1 MANCS
6 VCGSRFAE
14 KKCYFCQRH
23 ICTSCITP
31 SDVAGSATTIK
42 CIDCQ
47 RKGVNKIS
55 ALAVLRRNK
64 FIFGVLAAFWL
75 FAIFPVPFINLSG
88 YEGDVLIT
96 ILQPVLIA
104 TGLMTVP
111 FIFMMMAWQ
120 KRAPKS

>member
-1 MANCS
+1 MARCS
-6 VCGSRFAE
+6 ICGSRFAE

-31 SDVAGSATTIK
+31 SDVTGSTTTIK

-64 FIFGVLAAFWL
+64 FIFGVLGGFWL